1 MEIKK
6 PPTGYYRQLLPAEL
20 QHIRLALTSQ
30 PMTGVE
36 KHPGIAEEMAAY
48 LDKSDDEYAA
58 YYANGL
64 RTGAMI
70 PVTPLSQPFKQGHW
84 APGELFMK
92 S

>member
-6 PPTGYYRQLLPAEL
+6 PPTGYYRRLLPEGL

-36 KHPGIAEEMAAY
+36 KHPGIIEEMAAY
-48 LDKSDDEYAA
+48 FDRQDDEHAA

-64 RTGAMI
+64 RTGAMV
-70 PVTPLSQPFKQGHW
+70 PVTPLSQPLKQEVW
-84 APGELFMK
+84 PPGELFMK

>member
-6 PPTGYYRQLLPAEL
+6 PPTGYYRKLLPKEQ

-36 KHPGIAEEMAAY
+36 KHLGIVEEMAAY
-48 LDKSDDEYAA
+48 FDTSDDEHAGYYAA
-58 YYANGL
+58 AL
-64 RTGAMI
+64 REGTVI
-70 PVTPLSQPFKQGHW
+70 PVTPLSQPLKQGTW
-84 APGELFMK
+84 APGELFLK

>member
-1 MEIKK
+1 MAIKK

-20 QHIRLALTSQ
+20 SHLRLALTNR

-36 KHPGIAEEMAAY
+36 RHAELTIPLAAY
-48 LDKSDDEYAA
+48 FDKQDDEHAA
-58 YYANGL
+58 FYANGL
-64 RTGAMI
+64 RAGTMI
-70 PVTPLSQPFKQGHW
+70 PVVPLAQISTPGHW

>member
-1 MEIKK
+1 MNK
-6 PPTGYYRQLLPAEL
+6 PPTGHYRQLLPAEL
-20 QHIRLALTSQ
+20 GHLRLALTNQ

-36 KHPGIAEEMAAY
+36 RHESLIEPLAEY
-48 LDKSDDEYAA
+48 FDKQDDEHAA

-70 PVTPLSQPFKQGHW
+70 PVVPLAQISTPGHW